1 MSLTICTYVIVSLKN
16 VIKTICTYV
25 IVSLKTIIKTIC
37 TYVIVSKKPLLKQ
50 YVLMSLGLKNYVP
63 LSFQHVNNH

>member
-1 MSLTICTYVIVSLKN
+1 MSLCHCGFKN

-25 IVSLKTIIKTIC
+25 IVSLKT
-37 TYVIVSKKPLLKQ
+37 LLKQ
-50 YVLMSLGLKNYVP
+50 YVLMSLCLKNYVP